1 VTRTQ
6 SGQARFF
13 RAKILAGRDGA
24 GFKQD
29 FMLQFLRLR
38 DLALMERAELEFGAG
53 FTAVTG
59 ETGAGKSIL
68 LGALSLLA
76 GNRTDKSVIRQGAEA
91 CEVEGVLWFE
101 GAARARVDA
110 LLERLG
116 LPPGEDGTLVLR
128 RSLSRTKA
136 PRVQINGA
144 LATQAALQ
152 ELGEAWVD
160 FHGPGEPQ
168 KLFLEKHQREML
180 DAFARIEDEVAR
192 FAGDYQAWRGLLR
205 EADELA
211 SAERLSPDEID
222 FLQHQIARLD
232 CLDPTAENLAAL
244 ERDFTRLTRAQELGE
259 LAARLENG
267 LSGEDGAAAQLSA
280 LVRAAREWAELDRTA
295 APLAGR
301 LEAVVVELQ
310 ELAADFARLGAG
322 PELDEAAAKAVQERM
337 SLWLELQRRYGTD
350 PAVLKTKR
358 DELARKV
365 AAQSDIEG
373 SLTKLKTQA
382 AKQEKSL
389 RAVAAKLREKRVAA
403 ARELEKKSGR
413 LLKSLGFKQ
422 AGLALRV
429 TAEDELREHGDSRVE
444 MLFSPNPGQEPLP
457 LNKIASSGE
466 TARVML
472 ALKAVLAAAD
482 ATPLLVF
489 DEVDANVGGEIG
501 AAVGRELAALGG
513 RHQVLCVTHLPQVAA
528 RAARHLVVE
537 KQHTARATTVSIQP
551 VQDDPAAR
559 VGELA
564 RMLGDRSAKSAQ
576 QHARALLAGDGAGT

>member
-1 VTRTQ
+1 
-6 SGQARFF
+6 
-13 RAKILAGRDGA
+13 
-24 GFKQD
+24 
-29 FMLQFLRLR
+29 MLQFLRLQ

-76 GNRTDKSVIRQGAEA
+76 GNRADKSVIRQGAEA

-101 GAARARVDA
+101 GATLARVNA

-116 LPPGEDGTLVLR
+116 LPACEDGALVLR
-128 RSLSRTKA
+128 RSLARAKA
-136 PRVQINGA
+136 PRVQVNGA
-144 LATQAALQ
+144 LATLGALQ

-168 KLFLEKHQREML
+168 KLFLEKYQRELL
-180 DAFARIEDEVAR
+180 DAFARIEDQVAR
-192 FAGDYQAWRGLLR
+192 FAAGYHAWCARLR
-205 EADELA
+205 EADELR
-211 SAERLSPDEID
+211 SAERLSPDEIE
-222 FLQHQIARLD
+222 FLQQQIERLD
-232 CLDPTAENLAAL
+232 RLDPKPENLTAL
-244 ERDFTRLTRAQELGE
+244 ERDFTRMTRAQELGE
-259 LAARLENG
+259 LAARVESG
-267 LSGEDGAAAQLSA
+267 LAGEEGAAAQLA
-280 LVRAAREWAELDRTA
+280 PLVRTTREWAALDSGA
-295 APLAGR
+295 GPLTQR
-301 LEAVVVELQ
+301 LEAVVMELQ

-322 PELDEAAAKAVQERM
+322 LELDEAAAKALQERM
-337 SLWLELQRRYGTD
+337 SLWLELQRRYGPD
-350 PAVLKTKR
+350 PAVLCTKR
-358 DELARKV
+358 DELTRKI

-373 SLTKLKTQA
+373 TLARLTADA
-382 AKQEKSL
+382 AKQEKTL
-389 RAVAAKLREKRVAA
+389 RATAAKLREQRATA
-403 ARELEKKSGR
+403 ARDLEKKAAR

-429 TAEDELREHGDSRVE
+429 VVGETLHEHGDSRVE

-501 AAVGRELAALGG
+501 AAVGRELAALAG

-528 RAARHLVVE
+528 RARQHLVVE
-537 KQHTARATTVSIQP
+537 KQQTARATTVSIKA
-551 VQDDPAAR
+551 VHDDTAER
-559 VGELA
+559 INELA
-564 RMLGDRSAKSAQ
+564 RMLGDRSAKSARE
-576 QHARALLAGDGAGT
+576 HAKTLLAEGA